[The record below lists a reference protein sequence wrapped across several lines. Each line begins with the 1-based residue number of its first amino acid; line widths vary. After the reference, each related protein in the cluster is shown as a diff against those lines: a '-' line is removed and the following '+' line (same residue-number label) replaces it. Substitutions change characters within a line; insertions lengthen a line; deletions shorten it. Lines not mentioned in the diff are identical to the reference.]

1 MSCGVWDGS
10 DFTSCFRDQY
20 IANAPLVIAALG
32 VACLVFPR
40 RRAGPTTTAS
50 LVVPGGGG
58 LAQLEARV
66 LMRNLADS
74 LRESSHLSKPS
85 EPSESSEST
94 ESSQPSDQKS
104 AEDKIAS
111 FRRAK
116 TRWNAAYYWAS
127 IVGALVWIGLELA
140 RLPPSR
146 EWEDMRP
153 LVFPI
158 VILLMSVAWARSLPL
173 LTVHLVPTLLLFR
186 SSERANYPSSRLG
199 TAIVGWEVAYWVV
212 LVCLPYYEEL
222 DRLVE
227 GAASR
232 GGVMPGPKHIEEP
245 CSALSR
251 ATYWFI
257 LPFLWKHYWKTI
269 TLEEIP
275 AVREDD
281 SSAACVGAFR
291 RFQAARDAAYEFK
304 HHSPRTRNLARDLIT
319 FFRPELVRQAIVA
332 CAFIVLQYLP
342 PTGLRLLLQQ
352 IDQPEQA
359 DGYVGTAALY
369 IAMMAI
375 GQGLGVVVY
384 GHALMIGR
392 RVCVRMRSI
401 IVGEV
406 FAKALRRQ
414 DRSGSVKKDAEGEG
428 ESASEG
434 KINNLVSVDAFA
446 ISEVCAY
453 IFYLASTP
461 FALVINLTLLY
472 LTLGP
477 AAVAGVAVLVALI
490 PVQTVMG
497 RLFAVFQRRLMSATD
512 KRLEAVTEVISYIK
526 LIKYNSW
533 QSKFLDRMGGARK
546 DELNALAKRFAI
558 MSLSNVLIWAT
569 PVLVTGT
576 AFGVHVL
583 VFQRPL
589 TPDRAFASLLL
600 FNMLR
605 DPLGLFQDVAIRLI
619 QAYTSA
625 CRIQD
630 FLNEP
635 ETLKYTQVSTPG
647 PSDPAIGF
655 HDALFAYAGEV
666 APGPDNVQPFR
677 LGELS
682 ISFPKGELSLVTGPV
697 GSGKTMVILSLLGE
711 TDLLTGE
718 VFMPDDR
725 ASRDLCPVDPATG
738 LSNTVAYCAQTAWL
752 IGATIREN
760 IVFGSEWDEARY
772 KAVVHACAL
781 ERDFEIFDLGD
792 ETEVGEK
799 GTTCSGG
806 QKARIALARALYS
819 PAATIILDDV
829 LSAVDAQTAR
839 HIYTHVL
846 KGPLMKGRSCILVTH
861 AVGLCLPAASFV
873 VMLDDGKAVS
883 GTPAML
889 VASGALEAESE
900 STSPAEDQTPEID
913 NAEAGLS
920 ELNVTPRSCR
930 SSVLQSDDVD
940 DRIEDNLDGME
951 HDALVAKKRL
961 DAVAAGDGLARSTSR
976 MSAINAEDQ
985 QPDKRLVQ
993 EEESN
998 QGSIRWETYLLYF
1011 RAEGGWPFWTVILI
1025 AFIGSQVLQFLSN
1038 WWIKEWSDAD
1048 GVTDRLEIHNGF
1060 LSKARAEH
1068 SVQYYL
1074 LVYLAIS
1081 GAYVVM
1087 IAARIGLSFKG
1098 SLHAS
1103 KSLYARM
1110 LARILG
1116 AKLRFFD
1123 ATPSGR
1129 IMNRLSKDMSSI
1141 DQETTLIL
1149 MLFVN
1154 CVLSCVTVVIVVA
1167 YSSPTFL
1174 MAVPVITFL
1183 YWIVGTLYVTTS
1195 REIKRYDS
1203 VTRSPIFVSFS
1214 EALVGMS
1221 TIRSYG
1227 DSARFI
1233 SKLLGELDIN
1243 SRCFWYLWQANR
1255 ALNIFSNFIGTLIT
1269 VAACVLALRSGMGAA
1284 AAGLSITYALSFT
1297 DYVLWVVRLYADA
1310 EMTMNSV
1317 ERIAEYLELE
1327 QEEPEDSKGIEPP
1340 AAWPSRDG
1348 SITVSNLTCKYAPQ
1362 LDPVLR
1368 ELSFEIEPG
1377 EKIGV
1382 CGRTGS
1388 GKSTLALSFFRFLYQ
1403 EGGNIVIDGLDIGKL
1418 SLATLRSRLT
1428 ILPQEAQLFSGTVRD
1443 NMDPFGQHEDL
1454 EIWDALRQ
1462 CGLTGRA
1469 LGASLG
1475 ASLAASRALSR
1486 TASRAASRRGS
1497 AQDLVR
1503 VASGQDRP
1511 VSASGSASVSAS
1523 AFSLG
1528 LALALDEERVMIRS
1542 LDEPVAA
1549 GGKNFSQGQRQLLAL
1564 ARGLLKLRQSSFL
1577 IMDESTANL
1586 DHATDATIQ
1595 NVIRTGLEDTQ
1606 MLVIAHRLMTVCGL
1620 DKILVLDHGRK
1631 VEFGTPWELLQD
1643 PNGSFRELCRQSGEE
1658 AQLMELAKSVHER
1671 KQEAPKQ
1678 QSQDP

>member
-10 DFTSCFRDQY
+10 DFTPCFRDQY
-20 IANAPLVIAALG
+20 IANASLVLAALG
-32 VACLVFPR
+32 AAFLLFPR
-40 RRAGPTTTAS
+40 RRGPEITTAS
-50 LVVPGGGG
+50 LVPPGGG
-58 LAQLEARV
+58 LLSQLEARV
-66 LMRNLADS
+66 LLRNLASSLSQPDS
-74 LRESSHLSKPS
+74 LDSTKP
-85 EPSESSEST
+85 EE
-94 ESSQPSDQKS
+94 
-104 AEDKIAS
+104 KIAS
-111 FRRAK
+111 FRRA
-116 TRWNAAYYWAS
+116 TTGWDRFYYWVS
-127 IVGALVWIGLELA
+127 ILGALVWIGLEVY
-140 RLPPSR
+140 RLPSAP
-146 EWEDMRP
+146 EWEDFRP
-153 LVFPI
+153 LIFPI
-158 VILLMSVAWARSLPL
+158 VILLMSAAGARALSL
-173 LTVHLVPTLLLFR
+173 LTLHLVPSLLLFR
-186 SSERANYPSSRLG
+186 SGKMGNYPSSPLS
-199 TAIVGWEVAYWVV
+199 TIIVVWEVVYWAI
-212 LVCLPYYEEL
+212 LVCTPYHDPL
-222 DRLVE
+222 DRLVG
-227 GAASR
+227 GAVSR
-232 GGVMPGPKHIEEP
+232 GGVGGPRHIEEP
-245 CSALSR
+245 CTALSR

-257 LPFLWKHYWKTI
+257 LPFLWKHYWKPI

-281 SSAACVGAFR
+281 SAAACVGAFR
-291 RFQAARDAAYEFK
+291 RFQAAHDAAYEVK
-304 HHSPRTRNLARDLIT
+304 HNSPRKRNLAWDLIT
-319 FFRPELVRQAIVA
+319 FFRPELVRQSVVA
-332 CAFIVLQYLP
+332 CSFVVLQYLP
-342 PTGLRLLLQQ
+342 PTGMRLLLQQ
-352 IDQPEQA
+352 IGQPES
-359 DGYVGTAALY
+359 DRHTGTAALY
-369 IAMMAI
+369 VAMMAI
-375 GQGLGVVVY
+375 GQSLSVVVY
-384 GHALMIGR
+384 GNSLMLGR
-392 RVCVRMRSI
+392 RVCIRMRAI

-406 FAKALRRQ
+406 FAKALRRE
-414 DRSGSVKKDAEGEG
+414 DRSGTVKKGADGED
-428 ESASEG
+428 ESSSDG
-434 KINNLVSVDAFA
+434 KVNNLVSVDAFA

-453 IFYLASTP
+453 VFMLVSSP
-461 FALVINLTLLY
+461 FALAVNLTLLY
-472 LTLGP
+472 MTLGP

-490 PVQTVMG
+490 PVQTVLG
-497 RLFAVFQRRLMSATD
+497 RLFTVFQRRLMSATD
-512 KRLEAVTEVISYIK
+512 KRLDAATEVISFMK

-533 QSKFLDRMGGARK
+533 QGKFLERMSGTRTA
-546 DELNALAKRFAI
+546 ELGELAKRFAI
-558 MSLSNVLIWAT
+558 MSLSDILVWAT
-569 PVLVTGT
+569 PVFVTGT

-583 VFQRPL
+583 LFKQPL
-589 TPDRAFASLLL
+589 TPDRAFASLVL

-655 HDALFAYAGEV
+655 HDALFSYPGEEG
-666 APGPDNVQPFR
+666 PGIDGAQPFR
-677 LGELS
+677 LGELNL
-682 ISFPKGELSLVTGPV
+682 SFPKGELSLVTGPV
-697 GSGKTMVILSLLGE
+697 GSGKTTLILSLLGE
-711 TDLLTGE
+711 TVLLTGE
-718 VFMPDDR
+718 VFMPNDR
-725 ASRDLCPVDPATG
+725 ASRDLCPVDPVTG

-752 IGATIREN
+752 IGASIREN
-760 IVFGSEWDEARY
+760 IVFGSEWDETRY

-819 PAATIILDDV
+819 SAATVILDDV

-846 KGPLMKGRSCILVTH
+846 KGPLMKGRTCILVTH

-900 STSPAEDQTPEID
+900 PSSPTEGETPDAVNAEESISTSSTKT
-913 NAEAGLS
+913 S
-920 ELNVTPRSCR
+920 RSRRR
-930 SSVLQSDDVD
+930 SVFQGGDVD
-940 DRIEDNLDGME
+940 DSIEDNLDGMDY
-951 HDALVAKKRL
+951 DALVAKKRL
-961 DAVAAGDGLARSTSR
+961 DAIAAGDGLTRSTSR
-976 MSAINAEDQ
+976 LSAMTAEDQ
-985 QPDKRLVQ
+985 LPDKRLVQ
-993 EEESN
+993 DEESN
-998 QGSIRWETYLLYF
+998 QGSVRWGTYLLYF
-1011 RAEGGWPFWTVILI
+1011 RAEGGVPFWIVLSTT
-1025 AFIGSQVLQFLSN
+1025 FIGAQVLQFLSN
-1038 WWIKEWSDAD
+1038 WWIKEWSGADQDA
-1048 GVTDRLEIHNGF
+1048 TRLEIHNSV
-1060 LSKARAEH
+1060 LTKAEH

-1074 LVYLAIS
+1074 LIYLAIS
-1081 GAYVVM
+1081 GVYVAL
-1087 IAARIGLSFKG
+1087 IAARIGMSFMG

-1103 KSLYARM
+1103 EWLYSRM

-1129 IMNRLSKDMSSI
+1129 ILNRLSKDMSSI

-1154 CVLSCVTVVIVVA
+1154 SVLSCVTVLIVVA
-1167 YSSPTFL
+1167 YSSPAFL
-1174 MAVPVITFL
+1174 IAFPVITVL

-1227 DSARFI
+1227 DSARFM
-1233 SKLLGELDIN
+1233 SKLLSELDTN
-1243 SRCFWYLWQANR
+1243 TRCFWYLWQANR
-1255 ALNIFSNFIGTLIT
+1255 ALNVLSNFIGTLIT
-1269 VAACVLALRSGMGAA
+1269 VAACVLALQSGMNAA

-1317 ERIAEYLELE
+1317 ERISEYLELE
-1327 QEEPEDSKGIEPP
+1327 QEEPKESKGVEPP
-1340 AAWPSRDG
+1340 APWPSRDG
-1348 SITVSNLTCKYAPQ
+1348 SIVVSNLTCKYAPQ

-1368 ELSFEIEPG
+1368 DLSFVIGPG
-1377 EKIGV
+1377 EKIGI

-1403 EGGNIVIDGLDIGKL
+1403 ERGSIVIDGLDIGKL

-1443 NMDPFGQHEDL
+1443 NMDPFGQHEDV

-1462 CGLTGRA
+1462 CGLTGRTP
-1469 LGASLG
+1469 G
-1475 ASLAASRALSR
+1475 ASLAASRAMSR
-1486 TASRAASRRGS
+1486 SASRAASRRGS
-1497 AQDLVR
+1497 VQDLVR
-1503 VASGQDRP
+1503 VASGLDGP
-1511 VSASGSASVSAS
+1511 GSASAS
-1523 AFSLG
+1523 SLSF
-1528 LALALDEERVMIRS
+1528 ALGFDEERVMIRS

-1549 GGKNFSQGQRQLLAL
+1549 GGRNFSQGQRQLLAL
-1564 ARGLLKLRQSSFL
+1564 ARGLLKLRNSSFL

-1595 NVIRTGLEDTQ
+1595 NVIRTGLEHTQ

-1631 VEFGTPWELLQD
+1631 IEFGTPWDLLQD
-1643 PNGSFRELCRQSGEE
+1643 PNGSFRQLCRQSGEE

-1671 KQEAPKQ
+1671 KQEAQQKQ
-1678 QSQDP
+1678 